1 MDLSYNTLTSLPD
14 SLGYMSS
21 LEILNLNGSKY
32 NYYSPYDNEITNF
45 PSSIGLL
52 SNLKELY
59 LQHNKIDSIPDALN
73 NLSNLEKLQLNNQS
87 SYDNGNYISTLS
99 YFPVDLNGL
108 TSLEEFSFQYSD
120 YQGEIDISELNQL
133 QYFNAYKNK
142 LTRLYLPAQDSLSYY
157 GWNVTENPYLSC
169 LDVDSIS
176 LPLWNNET
184 YSIVK
189 DNGVIFSEDC
199 SGNSVPH
206 AERLALIDL
215 YKESMSPYYSWS
227 NWDTNEFSLSN
238 VGAWQGVTT
247 DTINGQ
253 KHVVE
258 LDLNGLNYTIPTSF
272 QNFTQLK
279 ECKLNGYSNA
289 GNYFESL
296 GDGFILPSLEK
307 LTVQSITENTL
318 PNSIGTLT
326 NLKEFTYSQYSG
338 NGDTTT
344 FVLPDSFGDLES
356 LEKLKITN
364 TRLKTLPES
373 FGDLNNLKTINIK
386 HNKLSTL
393 PESIGR
399 LDSVIIMD
407 LSYNTLTSL
416 PDSLGYMSSLEILN
430 LNGSKY
436 NYYSPYDNEITN
448 FPSSIG
454 LLSNLKELYLQDNE
468 IPGEIDLSNCL
479 LLEKLKLNNNYI
491 NHLKLGVSPSSFGST
506 SLGDFNISSNRIS
519 CVEVPTDELISWR
532 LYDHYNKYDDGV
544 GFSDNC
550 TGFSHEVPDQERLA
564 LIDFYKEGNGKVWSL
579 NAYENHY
586 DTNIYSLENVGVW
599 YGVDVEML
607 SDSLEHVVELKVHNK
622 GFKGEILTNIDSLTY
637 LRKLEI
643 YHDTL
648 NNIPSDLN
656 NLAYLDEINFNYSQ
670 IGDTLNFTGLNSINK
685 LNLANNQINGLV
697 LTQDPDSFASDYD
710 LRIGSNPDL
719 YCVKVPS
726 QYLADYQSRNW
737 SNLGSQTEFSTDCT
751 GKFTVPTTEKNALIE
766 IYNATNGDQWT
777 NNTRWLQ
784 NNNVSSWY
792 GVTVELV
799 GGEKH
804 VTKLSL
810 YNNNLN
816 GFIPDAIADLP
827 YLKEINFGYN
837 NLSGGISSNTSTL
850 DSLENIN
857 VRNCQIPGVLDLSN
871 NPNLSQVTATTNS
884 FNIVRL
890 GMPRT
895 NFSSYYYLNLS
906 NNPLLSCIEVQPS
919 EVVAYDTF
927 NWYSYVPSTA
937 QFLVNCQGPIAV
949 VKADTVF
956 LDFSGQAS
964 ISASDLDNG
973 SMYADSSFGPLTFT
987 LSDSMFNCSEVGIN
1001 NLLFTATD
1009 TSGLFSVDS
1018 THVLV
1023 VDSLSPLI
1031 YWTDTVFNITSGHT
1045 NFVLSE
1051 TNILNEIYDNCA
1063 IDTAYFSQ
1071 NTFNCGEPAVM
1082 VAVTAIDENGNMSTD
1097 SISVAASAGNNPE
1110 ISANN
1115 VTMYLN
1121 ETGNLDIDTSDLDF
1135 TISQTCEILTP
1146 TISQTQF
1153 DCSDIG
1159 NNSIHLNII
1168 NSLGQEDS
1176 TTFVLEILDTI
1187 APTIELY
1194 SSITEYLNED
1204 GILPF
1209 HQSWVDSASS
1219 DNCNFEL
1226 LSLIDTLHCGQ
1237 LGPLNATFHAQDA
1250 SGNLSTTQDI
1260 VIHVL
1265 DTFAPVL
1272 ILKDTLD
1279 VYIPSTGQA
1288 SISFSD
1294 FDLGSYDNCGI
1305 ITKSNTNGSAFCSH
1319 LGFVTATIGA
1329 GDLSDNFSYQDI
1341 VYHVQDTLAPIGNL
1355 VDTVQVYLDATGVGN
1370 LTFSNIDLGSTDNC
1384 GIDSTSLSLSTF
1396 NCSHLYDD
1404 QMVDVIIYDASMNMF
1419 SSEIVVQ
1426 VMDTLAPELTTVSS
1440 VNVYLDQSG
1449 ETHFDAGITTI
1460 SVTDACDVAMYS
1472 NVDSFYCSDLGSQ
1485 LVNVWAEDGSG
1496 NASSIQNVTVHVID
1510 SLSPSVN
1517 VKDTFQLYLNLSGSA
1532 EVVFTDLDLGSA
1544 DNCGID
1550 STAISNSNF
1559 NCSNIGYETVQVHV
1573 FDALGNVSQ
1582 ESVVIEVLDSIS
1594 PEMTLLSGQEVFL
1607 DANGEGILS
1616 ENQLIDFVSDNC
1628 GFTEI
1633 EFDSLF
1639 QCPDLGAQM
1648 VTVVATDDNGNVT
1661 TDSVQVIIQD
1671 TISPNLEIM
1680 SSINVYLDSIGEAYL
1695 DAMDVDS
1702 GTIDNCTYNL
1712 FSSLDSFFCTDLG
1725 VQMVD
1730 VWAEDEAGNSSAT
1743 QAINVHVLDTIAP
1756 IIVSIPDTVTLTCA
1770 VDMFQGFDV
1779 EDNCGV
1785 DTMYIDPA
1793 SVPIYMGDTGY
1804 FEQNIIITDASGNQT
1819 EKMVIYHI
1827 IGFDMTVTY
1836 QSNELSVAESGLSY
1850 QWFTCPDT
1858 TFISGATN
1866 QNYTPMANGEYG
1878 VMVSDGN
1885 CEYYSTC
1892 FQVNGIGIDE
1902 YASTLEVLPNPMTTH
1917 FEVVNLT
1924 TCSTFELI
1932 SMYGKTVQKGEVCPG
1947 ESISVN
1953 ALIDGTYLL
1962 KINEYKMVK
1971 LIKE

>member
-1 MDLSYNTLTSLPD
+1 
-14 SLGYMSS
+14 
-21 LEILNLNGSKY
+21 
-32 NYYSPYDNEITNF
+32 
-45 PSSIGLL
+45 
-52 SNLKELY
+52 
-59 LQHNKIDSIPDALN
+59 
-73 NLSNLEKLQLNNQS
+73 
-87 SYDNGNYISTLS
+87 
-99 YFPVDLNGL
+99 
-108 TSLEEFSFQYSD
+108 
-120 YQGEIDISELNQL
+120 
-133 QYFNAYKNK
+133 
-142 LTRLYLPAQDSLSYY
+142 
-157 GWNVTENPYLSC
+157 
-169 LDVDSIS
+169 
-176 LPLWNNET
+176 
-184 YSIVK
+184 
-189 DNGVIFSEDC
+189 
-199 SGNSVPH
+199 
-206 AERLALIDL
+206 
-215 YKESMSPYYSWS
+215 
-227 NWDTNEFSLSN
+227 
-238 VGAWQGVTT
+238 
-247 DTINGQ
+247 
-253 KHVVE
+253 
-258 LDLNGLNYTIPTSF
+258 
-272 QNFTQLK
+272 
-279 ECKLNGYSNA
+279 
-289 GNYFESL
+289 
-296 GDGFILPSLEK
+296 
-307 LTVQSITENTL
+307 
-318 PNSIGTLT
+318 
-326 NLKEFTYSQYSG
+326 
-338 NGDTTT
+338 
-344 FVLPDSFGDLES
+344 
-356 LEKLKITN
+356 
-364 TRLKTLPES
+364 
-373 FGDLNNLKTINIK
+373 
-386 HNKLSTL
+386 
-393 PESIGR
+393 
-399 LDSVIIMD
+399 
-407 LSYNTLTSL
+407 
-416 PDSLGYMSSLEILN
+416 
-430 LNGSKY
+430 
-436 NYYSPYDNEITN
+436 
-448 FPSSIG
+448 
-454 LLSNLKELYLQDNE
+454 
-468 IPGEIDLSNCL
+468 
-479 LLEKLKLNNNYI
+479 
-491 NHLKLGVSPSSFGST
+491 
-506 SLGDFNISSNRIS
+506 
-519 CVEVPTDELISWR
+519 
-532 LYDHYNKYDDGV
+532 
-544 GFSDNC
+544 
-550 TGFSHEVPDQERLA
+550 
-564 LIDFYKEGNGKVWSL
+564 
-579 NAYENHY
+579 
-586 DTNIYSLENVGVW
+586 
-599 YGVDVEML
+599 
-607 SDSLEHVVELKVHNK
+607 
-622 GFKGEILTNIDSLTY
+622 
-637 LRKLEI
+637 
-643 YHDTL
+643 
-648 NNIPSDLN
+648 
-656 NLAYLDEINFNYSQ
+656 
-670 IGDTLNFTGLNSINK
+670 
-685 LNLANNQINGLV
+685 
-697 LTQDPDSFASDYD
+697 
-710 LRIGSNPDL
+710 
-719 YCVKVPS
+719 
-726 QYLADYQSRNW
+726 
-737 SNLGSQTEFSTDCT
+737 
-751 GKFTVPTTEKNALIE
+751 
-766 IYNATNGDQWT
+766 
-777 NNTRWLQ
+777 
-784 NNNVSSWY
+784 
-792 GVTVELV
+792 
-799 GGEKH
+799 
-804 VTKLSL
+804 
-810 YNNNLN
+810 
-816 GFIPDAIADLP
+816 
-827 YLKEINFGYN
+827 
-837 NLSGGISSNTSTL
+837 
-850 DSLENIN
+850 
-857 VRNCQIPGVLDLSN
+857 
-871 NPNLSQVTATTNS
+871 
-884 FNIVRL
+884 
-890 GMPRT
+890 
-895 NFSSYYYLNLS
+895 
-906 NNPLLSCIEVQPS
+906 
-919 EVVAYDTF
+919 
-927 NWYSYVPSTA
+927 
-937 QFLVNCQGPIAV
+937 
-949 VKADTVF
+949 
-956 LDFSGQAS
+956 
-964 ISASDLDNG
+964 
-973 SMYADSSFGPLTFT
+973 
-987 LSDSMFNCSEVGIN
+987 
-1001 NLLFTATD
+1001 
-1009 TSGLFSVDS
+1009 
-1018 THVLV
+1018 
-1023 VDSLSPLI
+1023 
-1031 YWTDTVFNITSGHT
+1031 
-1045 NFVLSE
+1045 
-1051 TNILNEIYDNCA
+1051 
-1063 IDTAYFSQ
+1063 
-1071 NTFNCGEPAVM
+1071 M